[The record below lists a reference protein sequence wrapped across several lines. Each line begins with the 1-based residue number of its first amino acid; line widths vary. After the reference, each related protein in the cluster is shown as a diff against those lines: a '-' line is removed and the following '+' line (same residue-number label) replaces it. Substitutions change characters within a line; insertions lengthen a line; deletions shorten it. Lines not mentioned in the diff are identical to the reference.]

1 MNATFYSP
9 TSWLSTR
16 LRSRL
21 ATLAAGL
28 LLAPAAAWAQ
38 APANDNC
45 SGAIALTPGT
55 TCTATAAT
63 NLNATA
69 STGVP
74 APGSSCFLAGTA
86 INNDVWYSIVV
97 PSTGA
102 VTVTTSASTGSSL
115 NDTGLVLYSGT
126 CTALTEVGCS
136 DDITT
141 ANTFS
146 SATATGLTAG
156 STIYARVWS
165 FGSTP
170 TGAFGICAVTA
181 AAPPPGPAN
190 DNCAGAIALTAGTT
204 CTVTTATNVSA
215 TASGLTPVCGGSSAS
230 NDVWYS
236 IVVPAG
242 GGVTVTTSAITGSTF
257 TDSVLELFSGTCT
270 SLTNIGCNDDA
281 TGNYSSVTAR
291 GLTVGSTIYARVFS
305 YGSTPT
311 GQFGICATIPAAGAI
326 NDDPSGAIVLPIAA
340 TCTPLNGTNAAATTT
355 TANGYVN
362 PGVAPNA
369 CGIAVSPKDV
379 WYSFTTPA
387 SGAGSTA
394 VTIQVTGAPAGYIR
408 LFSAASAAG
417 PFTELACA
425 SGGANNTVSAPLTS
439 LSLTPNT
446 TYYVSV
452 AGYGSADT
460 QGAFTICAVAVP
472 ANDASVQGIYALG
485 SISNTYSSPVTVQAV
500 IRNAGSSALTN
511 LPVTLVVTGATV
523 ATDIKLIPTLAV
535 GASATVTFT
544 AFPVTAASGTNTLT
558 VTVPADGVATNNS
571 RTFSQTITPATL
583 SYTSGTTFETGG
595 VGVAATNSVVAIRYQ
610 TSGPASVRSVT
621 PSFAAASAGG
631 SYQIQ
636 IYSAGATA
644 PGTLLYTSPTQTRTT
659 AASSPTITLPG
670 VNVNGPFYVGIL
682 NLGTTNLAIAYQLEN
697 PLRPGTFLYTSTGGT
712 TWVDIST
719 STLNSRLAVDV
730 ALGAP
735 LSNKDAIGAGTLS
748 VFPNPAH
755 QDFTLRL
762 PAIAG
767 QRTAQLT
774 LINTLGQQ
782 VQSRTIQLS
791 AAGTDTQMDVS
802 NLAKGIY
809 TLRVQTADQVAT
821 KQISVE

>member
-28 LLAPAAAWAQ
+28 LLAPAAWAQ
-38 APANDNC
+38 IEVPAGNPTGTGSTLARKPLATYYGYERSAMIYTAAEIGTSGSITNVGFYVNSVSTPGAAPTKIYLKTVANATFAAATTVAAEETGATLVYDSTIPAASFTANTWVSVPLTTPFAYNGTSNLEVIVETNATGAGNEGSAAKAFRYSATGNNRTQFWQADNAAPTTA
-45 SGAIALTPGT
+45 GALSVYRPNIQLTGLTALTCPPVTALTVGTITTTTAQLTFTGGTGNTGYTVIYTSAAGVSTTVTPAPTASPVALTGLTPGT
-55 TCTATAAT
+55 TYSVTVAGNCTGSTTSQAVSTGFSTLAVPPANDDCATATALTVGTTCTPVTTT
-63 NLNATA
+63 NVGASA

-74 APGSSCFLAGTA
+74 APSSTTGTGCFVANTPVS
-86 INNDVWYSIVV
+86 NDVWYSMVV
-97 PSTGA
+97 PASGN
-102 VTVTTSASTGSSL
+102 VTVTTSAVTGSPL
-115 NDTGLVLYSGT
+115 NDTGLVLYTGT
-126 CTALTEVGCS
+126 CGSLTEVACS
-136 DDITT
+136 DDAT
-141 ANTFS
+141 ATSFFS
-146 SATATGLTAG
+146 SATATGLTPGA
-156 STIYARVWS
+156 TIYARVWS
-165 FGSTP
+165 FGT
-170 TGAFGICAVTA
+170 
-181 AAPPPGPAN
+181 
-190 DNCAGAIALTAGTT
+190 
-204 CTVTTATNVSA
+204 
-215 TASGLTPVCGGSSAS
+215 
-230 NDVWYS
+230 
-236 IVVPAG
+236 
-242 GGVTVTTSAITGSTF
+242 
-257 TDSVLELFSGTCT
+257 
-270 SLTNIGCNDDA
+270 
-281 TGNYSSVTAR
+281 
-291 GLTVGSTIYARVFS
+291 
-305 YGSTPT
+305 TPT
-311 GQFGICATIPAAGAI
+311 GQFGICA
-326 NDDPSGAIVLPIAA
+326 
-340 TCTPLNGTNAAATTT
+340 
-355 TANGYVN
+355 
-362 PGVAPNA
+362 
-369 CGIAVSPKDV
+369 
-379 WYSFTTPA
+379 
-387 SGAGSTA
+387 
-394 VTIQVTGAPAGYIR
+394 
-408 LFSAASAAG
+408 
-417 PFTELACA
+417 
-425 SGGANNTVSAPLTS
+425 
-439 LSLTPNT
+439 
-446 TYYVSV
+446 
-452 AGYGSADT
+452 
-460 QGAFTICAVAVP
+460 AVP
-472 ANDASVQGIYALG
+472 APDAAVQAIYALG
-485 SISNTYSSPVTVQAV
+485 TVSTTYASPVAVQAV
-500 IRNAGSSALTN
+500 ITNTGALPVAN
-511 LPVTLVVTGATV
+511 LPVTLTVTGATTF
-523 ATDIKLIPTLAV
+523 TDVKLVPTLAA
-535 GASATVTFT
+535 GASATVTFAT
-544 AFPVTAASGTNTLT
+544 FPVTAASGTNTLT
-558 VTVPADGVATNNS
+558 VTIPADGLASNNS